1 MDYLSFLPTIII
13 VLNIIFIILLIF
25 FERRDPT
32 ATWAWL
38 LILTLI
44 PVLGFILYLFLGLT
58 PKKRK
63 VYQRKQKEDELKNN
77 LSFNRSNKI
86 KAADSEIEEEFDHLE
101 QSIIRLGFENDL
113 PAAVGYNQLDI
124 YTDPAN
130 KFSDLFEDIK
140 NAEEF
145 IHANYYIINDDQLGD
160 QFMDLLTKKAEA
172 GLEVRL
178 LYDRMGCR
186 NLSRYD
192 IFKLEDAGGEV
203 VPFAPFVLDIN
214 YRNHRKN
221 VIIDGQ
227 IGYLGGVNI
236 GDEYL
241 GRSKRFGYWRDT
253 HMRIK
258 GESVDSLQYRFL
270 LDWNFASGNDLLSEE
285 KYFPKKRF
293 KGSSAVQ
300 IVSSGPDSREEEIK
314 SLFLKMIYE
323 AENTIY
329 IQTPYFIP
337 DQSVLEALKLASR
350 AGVDVRVM
358 IPDRG
363 DHPFVYAANNSFVGQ
378 LLESGARCYRYNKG
392 FLHSKTIC
400 IDSRVLSIGTT
411 NMDVRS
417 FKLNFEINAF
427 IYDKD
432 TAKYYNTIFLE
443 DINNSEEITVE
454 EFENRGWTMKLR
466 ESFSRLLS
474 PIL

>member
-1 MDYLSFLPTIII
+1 MNFLSFLPTGII

-25 FERRDPT
+25 FERKDPT

-44 PVLGFILYLFLGLT
+44 PVLGFILYLFFGLT

-63 VYQRKQKEDELKNN
+63 IYQRKQQTDELNN
-77 LSFNRSNKI
+77 SRIRYFNRNL
-86 KAADSEIEEEFDHLE
+86 EEQKEGFDHLE
-101 QSIIRLGFENDL
+101 QSIMWLAFENDL
-113 PAAVGYNQLDI
+113 PAEIGHNQLKI
-124 YTDPAN
+124 YSRGQE
-130 KFSDLFEDIK
+130 KFEDLFQDLK
-140 NAEEF
+140 NAKNF
-145 IHANYYIINDDQLGD
+145 IHINYYIINDDQVGNE
-160 QFMDLLTKKAEA
+160 FMQILTKKAEE
-172 GLEVRL
+172 GVEVRL
-178 LYDRMGCR
+178 LYDKMGCR
-186 NLSRYD
+186 NLSRYS
-192 IFKLEDAGGEV
+192 IFSLEDAGGEV

-227 IGYLGGVNI
+227 IGYLGGINI

-241 GRSKRFGYWRDT
+241 GRSRRFGDWRDT
-253 HMRIK
+253 HLKIM
-258 GESVDSLQYRFL
+258 GESVDSQQYRFL
-270 LDWNFASGNDLLSEE
+270 LDWNFASGDDLLEKE
-285 KYFPKKRF
+285 KYFPEKKYQ
-293 KGSSAVQ
+293 GDSAVQ

-314 SLFLKMIYE
+314 AMFLKMIYE
-323 AENTIY
+323 AEETIY

-337 DQSVLEALKLASR
+337 DQSMLEALKLASR
-350 AGVDVRVM
+350 SGVDVKIM

-378 LLESGARCYRYNKG
+378 LLEAGARCYRYTKG

-427 IYDKD
+427 IYDRERAEYHD
-432 TAKYYNTIFLE
+432 QLFEE
-443 DINNSEEITVE
+443 DLKNSAEITREV
-454 EFENRGWTMKLR
+454 FENRGWTMKLR
-466 ESFSRLLS
+466 ESVSRLLS

>member
-1 MDYLSFLPTIII
+1 MNFLSFLPTAII

-25 FERRDPT
+25 FERKDPT
-32 ATWAWL
+32 VTWAWL

-44 PVLGFILYLFLGLT
+44 PVLGFILYLFFGLT

-63 VYQRKQKEDELKNN
+63 IYQRKQQEDELNN
-77 LSFNRSNKI
+77 NRAKYGSSKL
-86 KAADSEIEEEFDHLE
+86 EEQKPFFDHLE
-101 QSIIRLGFENDL
+101 QSIMRVGFKNEL
-113 PAAVGYNQLDI
+113 PSEIGYNKLKI
-124 YTDPAN
+124 YSSGEQ
-130 KFSDLFEDIK
+130 KFKDLFHDLR
-140 NAEEF
+140 NAKKF
-145 IHANYYIINDDQLGD
+145 IHANYYIINDDELGNKFLRILA
-160 QFMDLLTKKAEA
+160 QKAEE

-178 LYDRMGCR
+178 LFDKMGCR
-186 NLSRYD
+186 NLSRYS
-192 IFKLEDAGGEV
+192 IFSLEDSGVEV

-227 IGYLGGVNI
+227 IGYLGGINI

-241 GRSKRFGYWRDT
+241 GCSDRFGDWRDT
-253 HMRIK
+253 HLKIQ
-258 GESVDSLQYRFL
+258 GESVNSQQYRFL
-270 LDWNFASGNDLLSEE
+270 LDWKFASGKDLLEKE
-285 KYFPKKRF
+285 KYFPENKVQ
-293 KGSSAVQ
+293 GNSAVQ
-300 IVSSGPDSREEEIK
+300 IVSSGPDSKEAEIK
-314 SLFLKMIYE
+314 AMFLKMIYE
-323 AENTIY
+323 AEETIY

-337 DQSVLEALKLASR
+337 DQPMLEALKLASR
-350 AGVDVRVM
+350 SGVDVKIM

-378 LLESGARCYRYNKG
+378 LLEVGARCYRYTKG

-427 IYDKD
+427 IYDKEKARCHD
-432 TAKYYNTIFLE
+432 DLFE
-443 DINNSEEITVE
+443 DDLKFSAEITRE
-454 EFENRGWTMKLR
+454 EFENRGWTMKVR
-466 ESFSRLLS
+466 ESVSRLLS

>member
-1 MDYLSFLPTIII
+1 MDFLSFLPTGIII
-13 VLNIIFIILLIF
+13 LNIIFIILLIF
-25 FERRDPT
+25 FERKDPT

-63 VYQRKQKEDELKNN
+63 VFQRKQEEDELKKYDRK
-77 LSFNRSNKI
+77 LM
-86 KAADSEIEEEFDHLE
+86 AAELKERIRDFEHLE
-101 QSIIRLGFENDL
+101 QSIIRLAFENDL
-113 PAAVGYNQLDI
+113 PAGLGYNQLDI
-124 YTDPAN
+124 YTSGRE
-130 KFSDLFEDIK
+130 KFADLFEDIK
-140 NAEEF
+140 SAKKF
-145 IHANYYIINDDQLGD
+145 VHANYYIINDDQLGD
-160 QFMDLLTKKAEA
+160 QFMQLLTKKAAE
-172 GLEVRL
+172 GVEVRL

-186 NLSRYD
+186 NLSRYA
-192 IFKLEDAGGEV
+192 IFKLEDAGGKV
-203 VPFAPFVLDIN
+203 VPFAPFVLDMN

-227 IGYLGGVNI
+227 IGYLGGINI

-241 GRSKRFGYWRDT
+241 GESRRFGDWRDT
-253 HMRIK
+253 HLRLK

-270 LDWNFASGNDLLSEE
+270 LDWNFASGNDLMREQ
-285 KYFPKKRF
+285 KYFPEKEF
-293 KGSSAVQ
+293 KGDEAVQ
-300 IVSSGPDSREEEIK
+300 IVSSGPDSKEAEIK

-323 AENTIY
+323 AEESIY

-337 DQSVLEALKLASR
+337 DQSVLEALKLAARS
-350 AGVDVRVM
+350 GVELKIM

-363 DHPFVYAANNSFVGQ
+363 DHPFVYAANNSFVGE
-378 LLESGARCYRYNKG
+378 LLDAGARCFRYTKG

-400 IDSRVLSIGTT
+400 VDSRVLSIGTT

-427 IYDKD
+427 IYDRER
-432 TAKYYNTIFLE
+432 AKYHNQIFAE
-443 DINNSEEITVE
+443 DLKNSEEITREVYE
-454 EFENRGWTMKLR
+454 TRGWTMKLR
-466 ESFSRLLS
+466 ESVSRLLS

>member
-1 MDYLSFLPTIII
+1 MNFLSFLPTGIII
-13 VLNIIFIILLIF
+13 LNIIFIILLIF
-25 FERRDPT
+25 FERKDPT

-63 VYQRKQKEDELKNN
+63 VFQRKQKEDELKKYDRK
-77 LSFNRSNKI
+77 LIAAELNKRM
-86 KAADSEIEEEFDHLE
+86 KDFDHLE
-101 QSIIRLGFENDL
+101 QSIIRLAFENDL
-113 PAAVGYNQLDI
+113 PAGLGYNKLKI
-124 YTDPAN
+124 YTSGRE
-130 KFSDLFEDIK
+130 KFDDLFEDIR
-140 NAEEF
+140 NAEKF
-145 IHANYYIINDDQLGD
+145 IHVNYYIINNDQLGD
-160 QFMDLLTKKAEA
+160 RFLDLLTKKAKE
-172 GLEVRL
+172 GVEVRL

-186 NLSRYD
+186 NLSRYA

-203 VPFAPFVLDIN
+203 VPFAPFVLDMN

-227 IGYLGGVNI
+227 IGYLGGINI
-236 GDEYL
+236 GDEYI
-241 GRSKRFGYWRDT
+241 GRSRKFGDWRDT
-253 HMRIK
+253 HLRIK

-270 LDWNFASGNDLLSEE
+270 LDWNFATDKDLVREQ
-285 KYFPKKRF
+285 KYFPEKQSR
-293 KGSSAVQ
+293 GDSAVQ
-300 IVSSGPDSREEEIK
+300 IVSSGPDSREAEIK

-323 AENTIY
+323 AENSIY

-337 DQSVLEALKLASR
+337 DQSMLEALKLASHS
-350 AGVDVRVM
+350 GVDVKIM

-363 DHPFVYAANNSFVGQ
+363 DHPFVYAANNSFVGE
-378 LLESGARCYRYNKG
+378 LLEAGARCYRYTDG

-400 IDSRVLSIGTT
+400 IDGRVLSIGTT

-427 IYDKD
+427 IYDRNV
-432 TAKYYNTIFLE
+432 AEYHNQIFAEDLE
-443 DINNSEEITVE
+443 KSREITE
-454 EFENRGWTMKLR
+454 EEYRKRGWTMKVR
-466 ESFSRLLS
+466 ESLSRLLS